1 MFRHI
6 WTVRLCAGLLLV
18 GTVLWLIVPQAF
30 AASTSSDT
38 GGWVQHFIQGQPEP
52 SSVPDGGMQSTSDL
66 SNLLI
71 QPVLV
76 AGSAPTLSAPRS
88 DIHARQE
95 KTSEVAVL
103 SFVAG
108 QQLWERAAG
117 GAHVPTLLCSLRPQG
132 P

>member
-1 MFRHI
+1 M
-6 WTVRLCAGLLLV
+6 CAGLLLV

-38 GGWVQHFIQGQPEP
+38 GGWVQHFIQAQPEP
-52 SSVPDGGMQSTSDL
+52 SSVRDGGMQSTSDL

-88 DIHARQE
+88 
-95 KTSEVAVL
+95 AVYVRHDQKSAL
-103 SFVAG
+103 ATHSFVTIRRA
-108 QQLWERAAG
+108 WESTERDL
-117 GAHVPTLLCSLRPQG
+117 VIPVLLSSLRPQG